1 MGRVAC
7 QGPARPYKIWN
18 LHLTIPPNGVSGSR
32 KLVYFNTCGTLHAD
46 QFGQMQRNCEIDNA
60 CIRIWPMQRNR
71 VADLKRAPHH
81 TVMQCIA
88 MALTVVI
95 SFDSAV
101 VVTTRS
107 TVVLVV
113 VAVYVFGVIVV
124 IVVEVAVFVL
134 VLLM

>member
-1 MGRVAC
+1 MQHSYVLINVTNNAAQLAAARGALTTVQLRAQHALTKPPLQNMGRVAC

-81 TVMQCIA
+81 TVMQ
-88 MALTVVI
+88 
-95 SFDSAV
+95 
-101 VVTTRS
+101 
-107 TVVLVV
+107 
-113 VAVYVFGVIVV
+113 
-124 IVVEVAVFVL
+124 
-134 VLLM
+134 